1 MAFYLECN
9 QKSAIDPNRHG
20 DQLATICMVANWSP
34 CLLGWSL
41 VNCSLTGWG
50 VVIGGCRQLQGEIGC
65 RYVYSA
71 WWFVSKLL
79 KMLVSSIQSLS
90 ATI

>member
-9 QKSAIDPNRHG
+9 QKSGIDPN
-20 DQLATICMVANWSP
+20 QLAWRPVGDHLHM
-34 CLLGWSL
+34 
-41 VNCSLTGWG
+41 CSLTGWG
-50 VVIGGCRQLQGEIGC
+50 VVIGGCCQLQGEIGC

-79 KMLVSSIQSLS
+79 KMLVSSVQSLV

>member
-20 DQLATICMVANWSP
+20 DQLATMHM
-34 CLLGWSL
+34 
-41 VNCSLTGWG
+41 CSLTGWG
-50 VVIGGCRQLQGEIGC
+50 VVIGGCHQLQGEIGC